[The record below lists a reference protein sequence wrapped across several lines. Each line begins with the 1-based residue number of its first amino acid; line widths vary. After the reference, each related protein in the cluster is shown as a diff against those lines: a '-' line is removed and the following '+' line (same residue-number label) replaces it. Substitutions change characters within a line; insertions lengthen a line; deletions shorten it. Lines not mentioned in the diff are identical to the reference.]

1 MSAFLMFLKLTS
13 KVWKVAKPFISTTKE
28 TLNVIDTATT
38 LIQKRTSPLIKYV
51 LIVAGAGFSMEQI
64 DALTHIITYFQ
75 WTLKTQILAV
85 VFALC
90 LLKMFSDVLLS
101 PLDNLKI
108 ALKQLSKMFVIA
120 FQFCFTI
127 ILFSFSKKVRKSMF
141 LKISKWW
148 EYSVKT
154 KELEACKQE
163 AKVKSIDEK
172 IKNTE
177 KRIKSFKQK

>member
-1 MSAFLMFLKLTS
+1 MALFSTFLTI
-13 KVWKVAKPFISTTKE
+13 VPTAWKVIKPFISTTKE

-90 LLKMFSDVLLS
+90 LLKMFSLGVLNGDYLQY
-101 PLDNLKI
+101 DNDGKI
-108 ALKQLSKMFVIA
+108 IIHHIYKNGEVEQVIA
-120 FQFCFTI
+120 
-127 ILFSFSKKVRKSMF
+127 
-141 LKISKWW
+141 
-148 EYSVKT
+148 
-154 KELEACKQE
+154 
-163 AKVKSIDEK
+163 
-172 IKNTE
+172 
-177 KRIKSFKQK
+177 